1 MAELGKIDKPDVES
15 FEGKKKLY
23 FVRNL
28 YIMKNSPEDYTK
40 LFHTYWDEVDRQVE
54 KMEAAGK
61 ITKVFC
67 ETLISHN
74 EGALEKLSTM
84 NERVVQLIKKKMS
97 TGVSLL
103 PLEKEELFDPFLDW
117 SNCLMVVRSRE
128 VFDRISQFYSEALQR
143 RFDHILEVIKGNL
156 DEGESGL
163 LIMRDEDRV
172 KLQFPKDIELFLV
185 TPPSYDDILR
195 WVRHQLEGE
204 KVSDDSDRQG
214 PGE

>member
-97 TGVSLL
+97 AGVSLL

-195 WVRHQLEGE
+195 WVRHQLESE

-214 PGE
+214 SDQ